1 MQHATI
7 TNALIRC
14 TRSDREAAASF
25 ELVREDIGL
34 WVLELDPGPGATLS
48 EQIAEIYGQLQMRS
62 TELRNLREGSLDYT
76 LHLTFDLPDIVPI
89 ILPTALSDLA
99 SDCAFEFEIYV
110 NTIKD
115 G

>member
-1 MQHATI
+1 MPHATI

-14 TRSDREAAASF
+14 IRSDREPAASF

-48 EQIAEIYGQLQMRS
+48 EQIAEIYRQLRMRS
-62 TELRNLREGSLDYT
+62 TELQNLREGSLDYA
-76 LHLTFDLPDIVPI
+76 LHLTFDLSDTVPI

-99 SDCAFEFEIYV
+99 SDCGFEFEIYV
-110 NTIKD
+110 NSIKE